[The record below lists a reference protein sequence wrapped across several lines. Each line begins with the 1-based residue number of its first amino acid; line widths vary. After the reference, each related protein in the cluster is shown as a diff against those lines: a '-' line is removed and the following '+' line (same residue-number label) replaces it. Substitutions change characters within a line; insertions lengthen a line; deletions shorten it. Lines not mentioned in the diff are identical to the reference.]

1 MKALLVSF
9 PFLFCSLAE
18 DPPYIHK
25 NDLPPRIE
33 WDENYGYCGETSYV
47 VAGLYFGQ
55 YCSQYTVR
63 ALTSPGI
70 PQHLRKSQ
78 LLLGVNDDKAA
89 DAMRLKYEQWNNDSG
104 SSEDFLVWVKH
115 HVSQNHPVIIG
126 LLNNE
131 YIFEG
136 DTDPDAG
143 QPDYDHI
150 VPVTGIGSFT
160 TPIDDGKYHG
170 NDRVYYSDNGFY
182 TPNGPPIYNFDVD
195 FDGFQLTR
203 EEANN
208 PNGPVYSL
216 LKCPNSGQIPNYGI
230 AFLGIEDD
238 ENVTF
243 PVKVATNLNYES
255 PEIKD
260 GSDAAP
266 TPSRL
271 TLTITVENLASSSV
285 YNLYFYDDFT
295 KVPTKDFNANA
306 NLAKTKFVIHTQEA
320 GSYTLQTS
328 IMSND
333 IAIFRAVSATSP

>member
-1 MKALLVSF
+1 MKNFLVSC
-9 PFLFCSLAE
+9 PLLFCFFAE
-18 DPPYIHK
+18 DPPYMHK

-33 WDENYGYCGETSYV
+33 WDENNGYCGETSYI

-55 YCSQYTVR
+55 YCSQYAVR

-89 DAMRLKYEQWNNDSG
+89 GAVGLKYEQWNTQDG
-104 SSEDFLVWVKH
+104 SSDDFLVWVKH

-131 YIFEG
+131 SLIYN
-136 DTDPDAG
+136 DPDPTAG

-150 VPVTGIGSFT
+150 VPVRGVGSYT

-170 NDRVYYSDNGFY
+170 DDHIYYSDNGLY
-182 TPNGPPIYNFDVD
+182 TPNDQPIYFFDAG
-195 FDGFQLTR
+195 FDAFQLTR

-208 PNGPVYSL
+208 PNGPAYSL
-216 LKCPNSGQIPNYGI
+216 LKCPNSDQIPNYGI
-230 AFLGIEDD
+230 ALLGIED
-238 ENVTF
+238 ETNVTF
-243 PVKVATNLNYES
+243 PVKLATNLNYES
-255 PEIKD
+255 PEIQD
-260 GSDAAP
+260 GSDSAP

-285 YNLYFYDDFT
+285 YNLYLYDDFS

-306 NLAKTKFVIHTQEA
+306 SSAKTKFVIHTDKE

-333 IAIFRAVSATSP
+333 IAIFRAVSISAP